1 MADYQ
6 ANLEQA
12 QATGI
17 SVYAISTDPLD
28 KAQQTVD
35 KSGLTFPVIYGVD
48 GPATAATLT
57 CWYEEKRN
65 IIQPAAFII
74 DPARNILNVTYS
86 SGPIGRLQ
94 IKDALELVGFYASKK
109 ISAITV
115 DKDKGWTAN
124 VTGA

>member
-6 ANLEQA
+6 ANLDQA
-12 QATGI
+12 RAAGI

-35 KSGLTFPVIYGVD
+35 KSGLTFPVVYGVD
-48 GPATAATLT
+48 GPATAAALA

-74 DPARNILNVTYS
+74 DPDRNLLNVTYT

-94 IKDALELVGFYASKK
+94 IKDALGLVAYYASQK
-109 ISAITV
+109 ISATTV
-115 DKDKGWTAN
+115 DREKGWTAN

>member
-1 MADYQ
+1 M
-6 ANLEQA
+6 
-12 QATGI
+12 
-17 SVYAISTDPLD
+17 STDPLD
-28 KAQQTVD
+28 KAQGTVE
-35 KSGLTFPVIYGVD
+35 KLGLTFPVLYGVD
-48 GPATAATLT
+48 GPATADTLT

-74 DPARNILNVTYS
+74 DPERNILNVTYS

-94 IKDALELVGFYASKK
+94 IKDALGLVGFYAKQK

-115 DKDKGWTAN
+115 DKEKGWTAN

>member
-12 QATGI
+12 RATGI
-17 SVYAISTDPLD
+17 AVYALSTDPLD

-35 KSGLTFPVIYGVD
+35 KLGLTFPVIYGVD

-57 CWYEEKRN
+57 CWYEEERN

-74 DPARNILNVTYS
+74 DPARKILNVTYT

-94 IKDALELVGFYASKK
+94 IKDALGLVGFYASKN

-124 VTGA
+124 ITGV